1 MLDFNIP
8 NRPFASEP
16 ITGLM
21 LPDGIFESTIGKQ
34 NINIHL
40 INSGPA
46 TIAGAKV
53 YVESVDDPGIVVT
66 AATYPLPFAAPGI
79 SHLFR
84 WTANF
89 SGATPG
95 VHLVSFIVEVGSE
108 RHRIIKKIFVTRVSF
123 NAATGAFS
131 ADTPEG
137 RISISFHGFVR
148 PKHPAGCG
156 CCKKRDQNPDNP
168 TGQHRRSVLDYVR
181 DGIAAGKNRD
191 FTLCSRDYLPLDFS
205 VEITETPAFLGQYG
219 DLPFQDP
226 WWKILLCIIAF
237 LLVVAAAIAE
247 AVDGSGEIS
256 TTGGPGGG
264 GSPVPDC
271 CGLAPSGGGT
281 SYIAAG
287 LLAAAAA
294 VATAAGLSDL
304 RDPIRKGQDHTP
316 VATGLLTLAEKLHVQ
331 LAYAEPVALG
341 RPFKVGAKW
350 EYQRIT
356 TGGNFSYEATESH
369 ANIHT
374 LSRYEITAPDVI
386 RTYKRERFV
395 VKGKFWDADKRLFTG
410 SQLFV
415 QCFLSGPLGQWRNFV
430 LQDNGDYNPDWKAND
445 GTYTGQTYFS
455 YDERGLWTYFV
466 IAQDVN
472 DAQPNMTPESAAQII
487 GGLVRTHHLS
497 ISFEGGEC
505 ALVPD
510 GHVSVV

>member
-21 LPDGIFESTIGKQ
+21 LPDGIFESTIGTQ
-34 NINIHL
+34 NINAHFV
-40 INSGPA
+40 NSGGA
-46 TIAGAKV
+46 AVSGAKV
-53 YVESVDDPGIVVT
+53 YIESVDDPGIVVT
-66 AATYPLPFAAPGI
+66 AATYSLPVAVPGV
-79 SHLFR
+79 SNLFR

-95 VHLVSFIVEVGSE
+95 VHFISFIIEHGAE

-123 NAATGAFS
+123 NSATGAFT

-137 RISISFHGFVR
+137 RIAITFHGFAR
-148 PKHPAGCG
+148 PGKNRGCG
-156 CCKKRDQNPDNP
+156 CCKKRDPNPNP
-168 TGQHRRSVLDYVR
+168 EGAYHRRSVLDYVR
-181 DGIAAGKNRD
+181 DGIATGKRSD
-191 FTLCSRDYLPLDFS
+191 FTFCLPQYLPVNFS

-237 LLVVAAAIAE
+237 LLLVAAAIAE
-247 AVDGSGEIS
+247 AVDGSGEV
-256 TTGGPGGG
+256 TTSGGPGGE
-264 GSPVPDC
+264 GSPTPDC

-287 LLAAAAA
+287 LVAAAAA
-294 VATAAGLSDL
+294 VATAAGLSDI

-316 VATGLLTLAEKLHVQ
+316 VAAGILTLAEKLHVQ
-331 LAYAEPVALG
+331 LSYGEPVALG
-341 RPFKVGAKW
+341 KPFKVGAKW
-350 EYQRIT
+350 EYQRLT
-356 TGGNFSYEATESH
+356 TGGTFSYAATEEH

-374 LSRYEITAPDVI
+374 LSRYEITAPDVV
-386 RTYKRERFV
+386 RTYKRERFI
-395 VKGKFWDADKRLFTG
+395 VKGRFYDADKRLFTG

-415 QCFLSGPLGQWRNFV
+415 QCFLSGPAGQWRV
-430 LQDNGDYNPDWKAND
+430 LPMQDNGDYNPDAKAND
-445 GTYTGQTYFS
+445 GLYTGATYFTGE
-455 YDERGLWTYFV
+455 DRGLWTFFV

-487 GGLVRTHHLS
+487 GGLVRTHHLV
-497 ISFEGGEC
+497 ISFDGGEC

-510 GHVSVV
+510 GHVNVV